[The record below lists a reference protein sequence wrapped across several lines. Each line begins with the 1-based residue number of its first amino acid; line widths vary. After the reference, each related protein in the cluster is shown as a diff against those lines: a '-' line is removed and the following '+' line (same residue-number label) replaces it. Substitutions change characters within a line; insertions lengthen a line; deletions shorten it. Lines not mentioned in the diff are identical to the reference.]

1 MVLFVLVT
9 WLTGSPD
16 SQQMTITPTVTI
28 EQCERL
34 VKSVKQEMDIR
45 GRYVEAYC
53 LTTEK
58 GDAQ

>member
-1 MVLFVLVT
+1 MILFVLVT
-9 WLTGSPD
+9 WLTGNPT

-34 VKSVKQEMDIR
+34 VKSAKQEMDIK

-53 LTTEK
+53 LTTEE
-58 GDAQ
+58 GDVQ